1 MRLEELKAG
10 MLVSGI
16 VPGHVARII
25 SVESLGD
32 TAVTVIVKSD
42 LGVAEQQLYRSDEV
56 NLSVAEKNLPW
67 TFVAPANDFKLALE
81 ALRIELGSAFD
92 PMMAIHSSN
101 VIPLPH
107 QISAVYEKMLPL
119 QPIRYVLADDPG
131 AGKTIMAGLLIKEL
145 LMRSDAKRVLIV
157 SPGSLTEQWQTEL
170 SEKFSIDFKIFSK
183 EAQEFSHSGNFFAE
197 EDLVV
202 ARVDMLSRNE
212 EYQAKLEQVEWDLV
226 IVDEAHKLSAHW
238 FGKKLQTSLRYQ
250 LGKLLGRH
258 TRHLLLMTATPHN
271 GKDDDFSL
279 WLQLLDDDRF
289 YHVAQTKGGRIALDD
304 TIMRRMVKEQLLKFD
319 GTPLF
324 PKRIAHSAAYHLSS
338 AEASLYKNVTDYV
351 IDGMNKAEKQL
362 NPKMKTC
369 VGFALTMLQRR
380 LASSPEAIY
389 QSLRRRLE
397 RLQSKLEDIKSGK
410 YKLESLPDFDAE
422 DFDEDDYTADELEKI
437 ATKIL
442 DSQTAALSPK
452 ELQSEIDTLSL
463 LVHEAEAIRLSGCDC
478 KWNKLS
484 ELLQDTPEMTDKNG
498 HRRKI
503 IIFTEHRDT
512 LNYLNTLIGRLLCN
526 PNAVKTIHGGTNRD
540 ARREVQ
546 EEFNNNPEVSVLIAT
561 DAAGEGVN
569 LHKNCNLMVNYDLPW
584 NPNRLEQRFG
594 RIHRIGQQL
603 PCSLWN
609 MISADTREG
618 QVFQRLLDK
627 LEHES
632 KTLGGQVFDILGSA
646 IDATSLKELLIK
658 AIKYEN
664 SDEAKNWMTQKIDSD
679 LDPVKLQ
686 RLIREQSNFQQAMT
700 PEMVYRVKEEMDKAE
715 ARKLQPCFV
724 RSFFQGAFSS
734 LGGELRNRG
743 NGRWSIPHVPA
754 VVRDKAKMI
763 NSRRPVSSTYNY
775 VCFDKT
781 AIRPTNASPEAAFL
795 HPGHPLVAAVTKL
808 VSENKGSL
816 LKTGSVMVDPTDEG
830 TEPSLLFMV
839 DHTVA
844 AGVKRNTVSRRLQF
858 VRLWKSGEASY
869 AGWAPHLDLKA
880 PDETALALA
889 KELINEDW
897 LKNDLEKIAVQ
908 YSTEYIVKAHY
919 DEVKKRQCDQLN
931 KLLSGVQTSLT
942 KAISFYQRKYAEF
955 IAESKKPDA
964 AATATANAEQMR
976 RKVDELKSRLNSR
989 QAEIADS
996 KNLVSLSPIVQ
1007 GGILVIPQGLLNVHD
1022 GAGMLSAFSVDAATR
1037 KKIEMMAMDAVRA
1050 VEEGFGNT
1058 VIDVSVDKC
1067 GWDLTSRYPAPETK
1081 DNPQKDDRH
1090 IEVKGRAKGA
1100 TDVILTCNEISYAVN
1115 QGDKFILALVF
1126 VDGEKTEGP
1135 YYIRNIWKNE
1145 LNFGVE
1151 HESYKIADLLTKA
1164 EKPEDTLI

>member
-1 MRLEELKAG
+1 MLKLEELKPG
-10 MLVSGI
+10 LQVEGI
-16 VPGHVARII
+16 VPGHVARVV
-25 SVESLGD
+25 SVEALGD
-32 TAVTVIVKSD
+32 SAVTVIVKSD
-42 LGVAEQQLYRSDEV
+42 LGVAEQQLYRSDEI
-56 NLSVAEKNLPW
+56 NLAIAETNLPW
-67 TFVAPANDFKLALE
+67 TFVSPAADFKLALE

-107 QISAVYEKMLPL
+107 QISAVYEKMLPR
-119 QPIRYVLADDPG
+119 QPLRYVLADDPG

-183 EAQEFSHSGNFFAE
+183 EVQEYSHSGNFFAD

-202 ARVDMLSRNE
+202 ARIDMLSRNE
-212 EYQAKLEQVEWDLV
+212 DYQAKLEQVEWDLV
-226 IVDEAHKLSAHW
+226 IIDEAHKLSAHW
-238 FGKKLQTSLRYQ
+238 FGKKLQTSLRYE
-250 LGKLLGRH
+250 LGKLLGRR

-289 YHVAQTKGGRIALDD
+289 YNVAHTKGGKVAVDD

-324 PKRIAHSAAYHLSS
+324 PKRIAHSAAYHLSMQ
-338 AEASLYKNVTDYV
+338 EASLYRKVTDYV
-351 IDGMNKAEKQL
+351 IDGMDKAEKKL

-397 RLQSKLEDIKSGK
+397 RLQAKLDDVKSGK
-410 YKLESLPDFDAE
+410 DRPEPIPDFDSD
-422 DFDEDDYTADELEKI
+422 DFDEDDYTEEELEKL
-437 ATKIL
+437 ASKIL
-442 DSQTAALSPK
+442 DSQTAALSPR
-452 ELQSEIDTLSL
+452 ELEAEIDVLKD
-463 LVHEAEAIRLSGCDC
+463 LVREAEEIRVSGSDC
-478 KWNKLS
+478 KWEKLS
-484 ELLQDTPEMTDKNG
+484 ELLQDTPEMKNAQG
-498 HRRKI
+498 HLRKI

-512 LNYLNTLIGRLLCN
+512 LNYLAGRITRLLCTEG
-526 PNAVKTIHGGTNRD
+526 AVKTIHGGTNRD

-546 EEFNNNPEVSVLIAT
+546 EEFNNNPAVSVLIAT

-609 MISADTREG
+609 MISVDTREG

-627 LEHES
+627 LEHEA

-646 IDATSLKELLIK
+646 MDASSLKELLLR

-664 SDEAKNWMTQKIDSD
+664 SEEAKNWMNRKIDSD
-679 LDPVKLQ
+679 LDPAKLE
-686 RLIREQSNFQQAMT
+686 RLIREQSNFQQTMT
-700 PEMVYRVKEEMDKAE
+700 PEMVYRIKDEMDKAE

-724 RSFFQGAFSS
+724 RAFFQGAFQS

-743 NGRWSIPHVPA
+743 NGRWAIPHVPA
-754 VVRDKAKMI
+754 VVRDKAKSI
-763 NSRRPVSSTYNY
+763 NSRRPVASTYNY
-775 VCFDKT
+775 VCFEKS
-781 AIRPTNASPEAAFL
+781 AIRPTSSSPEAAFL

-808 VSENKGSL
+808 VGERTGKF

-830 TEPSLLFMV
+830 CEPSLLFMV

-844 AGVKRNTVSRRLQF
+844 AGVARHTVSRRLQF
-858 VRLWKSGEASY
+858 VRLIASGEASY
-869 AGWAPHLDLKA
+869 AGWAPHLDLQV
-880 PDETALALA
+880 PNETALAIA
-889 KELINEDW
+889 ASVKNETW
-897 LKNDLEKIAVQ
+897 LQNDLEQIAARFA
-908 YSTEYIVKAHY
+908 TEHIVAAHYGEVKARHS
-919 DEVKKRQCDQLN
+919 EQLD
-931 KLLSGVQTSLT
+931 KLLAGVQASLT
-942 KAISFYQRKYAEF
+942 KAISFYSRKYAEF
-955 IAESKKPDA
+955 NAESKKPDA
-964 AATATANAEQMR
+964 PSTAAANAEQMR
-976 RKVDELKSRLNSR
+976 RKVDELKSRLNTR
-989 QAEIADS
+989 QQEIADE
-996 KNLVSLSPIVQ
+996 KNLVSLAPAVQ
-1007 GGILVIPQGLLNVHD
+1007 GGILVIPQGLVD
-1022 GAGMLSAFSVDAATR
+1022 KTRGASAPSSFSVDAAAR
-1037 KKIEMMAMDAVRA
+1037 KKIETMAMDAVRA
-1050 VEEGFGNT
+1050 AEEKFGNT
-1058 VIDVSVDKC
+1058 VIDVSADKC
-1067 GWDLTSRYPAPETK
+1067 GWDLTSRYPAPASK
-1081 DNPQKDDRH
+1081 DEPRCEDRH
-1090 IEVKGRAKGA
+1090 IEVKGRVKGA

-1115 QGDKFILALVF
+1115 QGDKFILALVL
-1126 VDGEKTEGP
+1126 VDGDKTEGP

-1164 EKPEDTLI
+1164 ERPEETI